1 MSWNPVLNFF
11 IEVKTEFIK
20 ECGEEA
26 LWKYGR
32 EDSYTDCLSYWIQT
46 LKDFKHPKCH
56 YYSTV
61 VESLLLNE
69 SMGLLL
75 IKYNDL
81 NIDWNIYNGFY
92 RECRSVVIDVL
103 NDALVLT
110 PFRKFFNINE
120 LEETQLQIVQKK
132 LEHAARI
139 EITDKID
146 GSMCSACWYRGE
158 LIMSGSQAL
167 DVNKSYRLKNY
178 YHWMYQ
184 NPNAMLMVK
193 NYPDYTFIFEGVFPD
208 DVHVVQYNEQMFG
221 LHLLGMRRMMDGKEL
236 PYYRVVET
244 AQEYDVPHVKIF
256 DITFEEAYQDA
267 VNNGRLAN
275 EGEGYVIDI
284 DGQKYKLKYNDYVQI
299 HRAIAKMVSPNAII
313 AAIHE
318 GHWDDFYAKIPLAYQ
333 PQAKEIA
340 DNVFKYIQMFDHQVI
355 YWWDEVS
362 EFCNFNNDRKNFM
375 LTVDKIVPKCY
386 QGSVRGKYLMK
397 EVDYLRG
404 KRYNDILNYITD
416 HQQKINMDNLQA
428 EIINTNKLNA
438 I

>member
-46 LKDFKHPKCH
+46 LKDFKHPKSH
-56 YYSTV
+56 YYGTV
-61 VESLLLNE
+61 IESLLLNE
-69 SMGLLL
+69 SMGMLL

-81 NIDWNIYNGFY
+81 NIDWNAYNGFY

-120 LEETQLQIVQKK
+120 LEETQLQIVQEK
-132 LEHAARI
+132 LEHATRI

-146 GSMCSACWYRGE
+146 GSMCSARWYRGE

-167 DVNKSYRLKNY
+167 DTDKSYRLKNY
-178 YHWMYQ
+178 YRWMYQ

-193 NYPDYTFIFEGVFPD
+193 NNPDCTFIFEGVFPD
-208 DVHVVQYNEQMFG
+208 DVHVVQYDEQMFG

-236 PYYRVVET
+236 PYYRVIET
-244 AQEYDVPHVKIF
+244 AQEYNIPHVKIF

-267 VNNGRLAN
+267 INNGRLAN

-299 HRAIAKMVSPNAII
+299 HRAISKMVSPNAII
-313 AAIHE
+313 AAIRE
-318 GHWDDFYAKIPLAYQ
+318 NYWDDFYSKIPFAYQ

-340 DNVFKYIQMFDHQVI
+340 DNIFTYLRLLDEQVC
-355 YWWDEVS
+355 YWWDKVS
-362 EFCNFNNDRKNFM
+362 EYCNYNPNPDRKFFM
-375 LTVDKIVPKCY
+375 IGVNKIVPKRY
-386 QGSVRGKYLMK
+386 QGAVRSKYLMK
-397 EVDYLRG
+397 DINYLRG
-404 KRYNDILNYITD
+404 VKYGDMLDYIESMQTLTLNIKV
-416 HQQKINMDNLQA
+416 Q
-428 EIINTNKLNA
+428 E
-438 I
+438 

>member
-11 IEVKTEFIK
+11 IEVKSEFVK
-20 ECGEEA
+20 EYGGEA
-26 LWKYGR
+26 LWQYGR
-32 EDSYTDCLSYWIQT
+32 EDSFTDCLSYWVWS
-46 LKDFKHPKCH
+46 LGNSKHPKYH
-56 YYSTV
+56 YYNTIIHP
-61 VESLLLNE
+61 LLLNE
-69 SMGLLL
+69 SMGMLL

-81 NIDWNIYNGFY
+81 GIDWDAYNKFY
-92 RECRSVVIDVL
+92 RECRSVVIDVVNNEL
-103 NDALVLT
+103 ILI

-120 LEETQLQIVQKK
+120 LEETQLQVIQEKIK
-132 LEHAARI
+132 CAKRI

-146 GSMCSACWYRGE
+146 GSMCSAHWYHND

-167 DVNKSYRLKNY
+167 DTAKSYRLKNY
-178 YHWMYQ
+178 YRWMYQ

-193 NYPDYTFIFEGVFPD
+193 NNPDYTFIFEGVFPD
-208 DVHVVQYNEQMFG
+208 DIHVVQYNEQMFG

-244 AQEYDVPHVKIF
+244 AQKYGVPHVKIF
-256 DITFEEAYQDA
+256 NMTFEEVYQDI

-313 AAIHE
+313 AAIRE
-318 GHWDDFYAKIPLAYQ
+318 GYWDDFYAKIPLAYQ

-375 LTVDKIVPKCY
+375 LTVDKMVPKCY
-386 QGSVRGKYLMK
+386 QGGVRGKYLMK
-397 EVDYLRG
+397 KVDYLRS
-404 KRYNDILNYITD
+404 KRYTDILNYIIY
-416 HQQKINMDNLQA
+416 HQQKINMDNL
-428 EIINTNKLNA
+428 
-438 I
+438 